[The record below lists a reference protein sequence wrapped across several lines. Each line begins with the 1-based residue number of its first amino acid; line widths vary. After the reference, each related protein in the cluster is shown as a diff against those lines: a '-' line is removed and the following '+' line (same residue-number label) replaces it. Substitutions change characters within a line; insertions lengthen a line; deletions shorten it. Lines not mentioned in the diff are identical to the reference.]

1 LDELA
6 AVLADN
12 DLKSSDIKAGC
23 GRCGAC
29 STLKAREAA
38 RA

>member
-1 LDELA
+1 LA
-6 AVLADN
+6 QHRL
-12 DLKSSDIKAGC
+12 SSASIKAGC